1 MIFKFRFEFKFIKQ
15 INHLKLVATKKDYF
29 FNYEKF
35 YYFYKMKLLI
45 LFLFSFQS
53 IQVPIDYYFDSSESI
68 IHFLYKNKID
78 RYSLDRYFQLI
89 SSSEIINSNL
99 YDLNKF
105 KFINEYTLSS
115 NIGGSILK
123 IEGDSIFKI
132 DKSYEHKM
140 QLESL
145 EFTRNDTLFRY
156 GGYGFFENRNFFTF
170 YDKNV
175 NGWESL
181 DINGD
186 VIPER
191 ISDFIYHFNKDKLY
205 ISGGYRFDKF
215 KKDVK
220 YPNLKSYLFDFNSK
234 EWSIIGD
241 LNTSFFKTISFSLD
255 ENSFINFI
263 DGMIHIMDFEQNS
276 IKKFSSNPISK
287 KIESFF
293 FKPFIDKNN
302 IVYFEFENNKLNIK
316 SISLKEFISNLKS
329 IKNEKIHGVSY
340 WLYSLII
347 LILVIIFLL
356 YVLFKKFVNKI
367 IKIRDVFFYN
377 LKKIKLNEKEKVV
390 FELLYTSSKKRKSV
404 ENRIITE
411 FFEDRTLNYG
421 TINRRKNE
429 SINTLNNKIM
439 FFLSTNTDIIIRTNS
454 QIDKREINYSIN
466 SDFL

>member
-1 MIFKFRFEFKFIKQ
+1 M
-15 INHLKLVATKKDYF
+15 
-29 FNYEKF
+29 
-35 YYFYKMKLLI
+35 
-45 LFLFSFQS
+45 
-53 IQVPIDYYFDSSESI
+53 VPIDYYFDSSESI
-68 IHFLYKNKID
+68 IHILYKNKID

-105 KFINEYTLSS
+105 KFVNEYTLSG
-115 NIGGSILK
+115 NLGGSILK
-123 IEGDSIFKI
+123 IKGDSIFRI
-132 DKSYEHKM
+132 DNSYEHKM
-140 QLESL
+140 QLGSL
-145 EFTRNDTLFRY
+145 EFIRNDTLLRY

-170 YDKNV
+170 YDKKV

-181 DINGD
+181 DIKGD
-186 VIPER
+186 IIPER

-205 ISGGYRFDKF
+205 ISGGNTFDKF

-234 EWSIIGD
+234 KWSVIGD
-241 LNTSFFKTISFSLD
+241 LNTPLFKTVSFSLD
-255 ENSFINFI
+255 ENSFINFT
-263 DGMIHIMDFEQNS
+263 DGMIYVMNFEKNS

-287 KIESFF
+287 KIESSF
-293 FKPFIDKNN
+293 FKPFINKNTV
-302 IVYFEFENNKLNIK
+302 VYFELENDVLNIK
-316 SISLKEFISNLKS
+316 STPLGDFISNLKS
-329 IKNEKIHGVSY
+329 IENERIYGVSY
-340 WLYSLII
+340 WFYSLIF
-347 LILVIIFLL
+347 LIFIIIFLV

-367 IKIRDVFFYN
+367 IKIGDVFFYN
-377 LKKIKLNEKEKVV
+377 LKKIKLNEKEKVI
-390 FELLYTSSKKRKSV
+390 FDLLYTSSKKRKSV

-429 SINTLNNKIM
+429 SINTLNNKIKV
-439 FFLSTNTDIIIRTNS
+439 FLSTNTDIIIRTNS

>member
-1 MIFKFRFEFKFIKQ
+1 LLK
-15 INHLKLVATKKDYF
+15 KLVATKKDYF

-35 YYFYKMKLLI
+35 NYFYNMKLFI

-68 IHFLYKNKID
+68 IHILYKNKID

-105 KFINEYTLSS
+105 KFVNEYTLSG
-115 NIGGSILK
+115 NLGGSILK
-123 IEGDSIFKI
+123 IKGDSIFRI
-132 DKSYEHKM
+132 DNSYEHKM
-140 QLESL
+140 QLGSL
-145 EFTRNDTLFRY
+145 EFIRNDTLLRY

-170 YDKNV
+170 YDKKV

-181 DINGD
+181 DIKGD
-186 VIPER
+186 IIPER

-205 ISGGYRFDKF
+205 ISGGYTFDKF

-234 EWSIIGD
+234 KWSVIGD
-241 LNTSFFKTISFSLD
+241 LNTPLFKTVSFSLD
-255 ENSFINFI
+255 ENSFINFT
-263 DGMIHIMDFEQNS
+263 DGMIYVMNFEKNS

-287 KIESFF
+287 KIESSF
-293 FKPFIDKNN
+293 FKPFINKNTV
-302 IVYFEFENNKLNIK
+302 VYFELENDVLNIK
-316 SISLKEFISNLKS
+316 STPLGDFISNLKS
-329 IKNEKIHGVSY
+329 TENERIYGVSY
-340 WLYSLII
+340 WFYSLIF
-347 LILVIIFLL
+347 LIFVIIFLV
-356 YVLFKKFVNKI
+356 YVLFKNFVNKI
-367 IKIRDVFFYN
+367 IKIGDVFFYN
-377 LKKIKLNEKEKVV
+377 LKKIKLNEKEKVI
-390 FELLYTSSKKRKSV
+390 FDLLYTSSKKRKSV

-429 SINTLNNKIM
+429 SINTLNNKIKV
-439 FFLSTNTDIIIRTNS
+439 FLSTNTDIIIRTNS

>member
-1 MIFKFRFEFKFIKQ
+1 
-15 INHLKLVATKKDYF
+15 
-29 FNYEKF
+29 
-35 YYFYKMKLLI
+35 MKLFI

-53 IQVPIDYYFDSSESI
+53 MLVPIDYYFDSSESI
-68 IHFLYKNKID
+68 IHILYKNKID

-105 KFINEYTLSS
+105 KFVNEYTLSG
-115 NIGGSILK
+115 NLGGSILK
-123 IEGDSIFKI
+123 IKGDSIFRI
-132 DKSYEHKM
+132 DNSYEHKM
-140 QLESL
+140 QLGSL
-145 EFTRNDTLFRY
+145 EFIRNDTLLRY

-170 YDKNV
+170 YDKKV

-181 DINGD
+181 DIKGD
-186 VIPER
+186 IIPER

-205 ISGGYRFDKF
+205 ISGGYTFDKF

-234 EWSIIGD
+234 KWSVIGD
-241 LNTSFFKTISFSLD
+241 LNTPLFKTVSFSLD
-255 ENSFINFI
+255 ENSFINFT
-263 DGMIHIMDFEQNS
+263 DGMIYVMNFEKNS

-287 KIESFF
+287 KIESSF
-293 FKPFIDKNN
+293 FKPFINKNTV
-302 IVYFEFENNKLNIK
+302 VYFELENDVLNIK
-316 SISLKEFISNLKS
+316 STPLGDFISNLKS
-329 IKNEKIHGVSY
+329 IENERIYGVSY
-340 WLYSLII
+340 WFYSLIF
-347 LILVIIFLL
+347 LIFIIIFLV

-367 IKIRDVFFYN
+367 IKIGDVFFYN
-377 LKKIKLNEKEKVV
+377 LKKIKLNEKEKVI
-390 FELLYTSSKKRKSV
+390 FDLLYTSSKKRKSV

-439 FFLSTNTDIIIRTNS
+439 FFLSTNTNIIIRTNS